1 MFHGGTPR
9 PPFTRRSL
17 MTQLNDVI
25 REANNEHEVYFLL
38 TSYVETVRYC
48 DKLSCLP
55 SPVRELPLDGLE
67 DVRNRIGGLKA
78 ELSAPDVDENSR
90 LVVKE
95 AADLF
100 DEALNRLQWLQ
111 WEKRRSAAMAA

>member
-1 MFHGGTPR
+1 MAAASQ
-9 PPFTRRSL
+9 PPPQIKEEH
-17 MTQLNDVI
+17 MTLNDVI

-55 SPVRELPLDGLE
+55 APVRELPLDGLE
-67 DVRNRIGGLKA
+67 DVKNRIGGLKA
-78 ELSAPDVDENSR
+78 ELSAPNADENSR
-90 LVVKE
+90 QVVKE

-100 DEALNRLQWLQ
+100 DEAVNRLQWLQ
-111 WEKRRSAAMAA
+111 WEKRRSTAMAA

>member
-1 MFHGGTPR
+1 
-9 PPFTRRSL
+9 
-17 MTQLNDVI
+17 MTLNDVI

-55 SPVRELPLDGLE
+55 PPVRELPLDGLE

-111 WEKRRSAAMAA
+111 WEKRRSTAMAA